1 MNNPPKILIPEE
13 NKFCLKPKETLVI
26 NKFLPFGIKLERNTL
41 NSGYL
46 ESKKIF
52 VILII
57 DLLTPH
63 IEL

>member
-13 NKFCLKPKETLVI
+13 NKFYLKPKETLVI
-26 NKFLPFGIKLERNTL
+26 NKFLPFGFKLERNKL
-41 NSGYL
+41 NSLYF
-46 ESKKIF
+46 ESKRIF
-52 VILII
+52 VILLI